1 MRDKTQS
8 NSFSTKILFLKD
20 LKSHGHYQA
29 LDKSFLKVKIYTK
42 ELSMATETSTPGV
55 YADRADAGRSL
66 AKKLAHYAI
75 ERPVVA
81 GLPRGG
87 VVVAAVIA
95 RALKC
100 DLDIILAGKLRAPFN
115 PELAIGGITEG
126 GIVYVNKDEI
136 QGLRITEAYIE
147 KEKKEKL
154 SLLKERLRLYR
165 AIKKKIPLS
174 GRTVIIVDDGLA
186 TGATMISAI
195 KAAKAEG
202 AAKIVAAVPGGPE
215 DTINLIRQMPEV
227 DAIVCPLIPP
237 LFFAVSQIYADFE
250 QVEDNEVI
258 ETLKASS
265 A

>member
-1 MRDKTQS
+1 M
-8 NSFSTKILFLKD
+8 
-20 LKSHGHYQA
+20 HP
-29 LDKSFLKVKIYTK
+29 
-42 ELSMATETSTPGV
+42 ETNTPKV
-55 YADRADAGRSL
+55 YADRADAGRLL
-66 AKKLAHYAI
+66 AQRLAHYAV

-87 VVVAAVIA
+87 VIVAAEIA

-115 PELAIGGITEG
+115 PELAIGGITEDG
-126 GIVYVNKDEI
+126 TVYINKDEI
-136 QGLRITEAYIE
+136 RGLYINEAYIE

-165 AIKKKIPLS
+165 AAKKKIPLS

-195 KAAKAEG
+195 KAASAEG
-202 AAKIVAAVPGGPE
+202 ASKIIAAVPGGPQ
-215 DTINLIRQMPEV
+215 DTISLIRDMPEV
-227 DAIVCPLIPP
+227 DAVVCPLIPP

-250 QVEDNEVI
+250 QVEDSVVI
-258 ETLKASS
+258 ETLKKAS
-265 A
+265 